1 MPYYNSKYSSYE
13 DPEVWIHQEREVN
26 SDTKLSRKIR
36 KPMEK
41 RKLRDYY
48 FHALDLNMVQAN
60 WGSYLV
66 EARAWQEEA
75 MG

>member
-1 MPYYNSKYSSYE
+1 
-13 DPEVWIHQEREVN
+13 
-26 SDTKLSRKIR
+26 
-36 KPMEK
+36 MEK

-48 FHALDLNMVQAN
+48 FHALDLNMVKAI